1 MADLNKLNKIA
12 STDTKWQAE
21 AKQRREN
28 RNWQKHSQK
37 IAIKILRA
45 LREQKIKQNQLA
57 AMIGVSPQQIS
68 KIVKG
73 NENLTLQSIAKIE
86 EALNIQLIFPET
98 QRTIYQTKI
107 VFHNWIKIPFQ
118 YTKPSFS
125 LSKFGNQ
132 SRDYLITR
140 KAYDKQKTKFEILN

>member
-28 RNWQKHSQK
+28 RNWQKHSQR

-45 LREQKIKQNQLA
+45 LREQNIKQNQLA

-86 EALNIQLIFPET
+86 EALNIQLIFPES
-98 QRTIYQTKI
+98 
-107 VFHNWIKIPFQ
+107 H
-118 YTKPSFS
+118 
-125 LSKFGNQ
+125 
-132 SRDYLITR
+132 
-140 KAYDKQKTKFEILN
+140 

>member
-57 AMIGVSPQQIS
+57 AMIGVSP
-68 KIVKG
+68 
-73 NENLTLQSIAKIE
+73 
-86 EALNIQLIFPET
+86 
-98 QRTIYQTKI
+98 
-107 VFHNWIKIPFQ
+107 
-118 YTKPSFS
+118 
-125 LSKFGNQ
+125 
-132 SRDYLITR
+132 
-140 KAYDKQKTKFEILN
+140 